1 MTTDHCHKL
10 VDLLGAD
17 GGCASPA
24 RPRFTTAPVTSVLA
38 TVVATLVATAVVVG
52 SGALPARAQEV
63 PTVLMVRNNG
73 AYLFVPPAVTAS
85 RDGKVTVCN
94 RMTVFAGLFGAT
106 KGNQFGRLKGV
117 RLKPG
122 DCTTITL
129 QNSSN
134 APVTASIG
142 DEIHPGFKPLRVSV
156 PPTTGGP
163 SGATTTTTVPATGA
177 IGPTGWYWMD
187 YKVNDNKFR
196 RAVGLK
202 FQSNGELQLVGPE
215 ASGTLQMRLTNG
227 QCTYVEASNRGTCQL
242 SPQGGSATDSAT
254 GVTVAFTLARMS
266 KADAQSTKAGLG
278 NRDDFD
284 APDQTGSVAA

>member
-1 MTTDHCHKL
+1 MTTDHCHRL
-10 VDLLGAD
+10 VDLPGAD
-17 GGCASPA
+17 GGCRSPA
-24 RPRFTTAPVTSVLA
+24 RPRFAVAAVTSVLA
-38 TVVATLVATAVVVG
+38 TVVATAVMVG

-85 RDGKVTVCN
+85 REGRVTVCN

-156 PPTTGGP
+156 PPTAGGP
-163 SGATTTTTVPATGA
+163 SGATTATTAPATGA

-215 ASGTLQMRLTNG
+215 PAGTLQMRLTNG

-284 APDQTGSVAA
+284 APDQTGGVAA